1 MNTMMFADQ
10 ANHPLS
16 LRKIRVLILE
26 DTLRDAELI
35 IRELRRA
42 QFEPEWIRVEN
53 RATFLAALES
63 FAPDL
68 ILADYQLPQFDGIS
82 ALKLLRQQALFIP
95 FLLIS
100 GVIGEETAI
109 DAIKQGADDYLMKD
123 RLGRLGSAVS
133 HALENRQLRNARKHA
148 ELRLMESEAGLRLFI
163 KHSPAAIAMFDQDMN
178 YLAVSQRWLTQYYL
192 ENQSV
197 IGRSHYEFF
206 PKIPMRWKDIHQR
219 CMAGASEKCEEDSFV
234 NNNGI
239 TAWIRWEV
247 QPWVKLD
254 GETGGIIIFTEDITE
269 RKKSEAREQRLTNLN
284 RAFSEVNQAI
294 VRMEQQTELFPL
306 VCRCAVEFGGLKL
319 AWIGQLDKD
328 SGRIVP
334 VASYGSNLGYLQE
347 IVVSSRADIPEGRGP
362 AGTALRENQTVIVN
376 DFADP
381 RVLIWAEKANR
392 FGLHSGASFPIQR
405 GEKPFAVLNVY
416 HEQTNA
422 FDEETLS
429 LLNEMSK
436 EISFAL
442 DNFDHETMRKANE
455 ESLRLAASVY
465 KASSEAMKVCDING
479 VILTVNPAFTKVTG
493 YLPEEVVGKN
503 SSMLGT
509 ERHDKAFY
517 KAMRREIESTG
528 QWQGEDW
535 SRRKNGEEYIIRLTI
550 NTIFN
555 EDGSVHSR
563 VSLFSDLT
571 ENKEAERIV
580 QDYNNYT
587 KELLKKLVATHT
599 ASAIAHELNQP
610 LAAISA
616 YSEVALNE
624 LSSDK
629 MDPEHLKQILEKC
642 VAQSQRAGKNLHEL
656 LAFLQQGSNLLTEPM
671 DLNSVVQEALKIAIT
686 DGDHGFQPVLELGAD
701 LPPVLAN
708 RIQLQKVLV
717 NLSLNAAEAMHGM
730 GSSNTNIRVSTRTEQ
745 NMAKV
750 TMQDNGPG
758 IDIETAKLIFQP
770 FFTTKSTG
778 FGLGLAISRSII
790 EANRGRLW
798 FDAEA
803 GPGATFHFT
812 LPFAP

>member
-1 MNTMMFADQ
+1 MSPNEIAS
-10 ANHPLS
+10 PLL

-26 DTLRDAELI
+26 DTLLDAELI

-42 QFEPEWIRVEN
+42 QFDPEWVRVEN

-82 ALKLLRQQALFIP
+82 ALKLLRERALYIP
-95 FLLIS
+95 FFLIS

-109 DAIKQGADDYLMKD
+109 NAIKQGADDYLMKD
-123 RLGRLGSAVS
+123 RLGRLGSAIS

-163 KHSPAAIAMFDQDMN
+163 KHSPAAIAMFDQEMN
-178 YLAVSQRWLTQYYL
+178 YLAVSQRWLTQYCL
-192 ENQSV
+192 EDQAV
-197 IGRSHYEFF
+197 IGRSHYDFF
-206 PKIPMRWKDIHQR
+206 PKIPGRWKEVHQR

-234 NNNGI
+234 NNNGNI
-239 TAWIRWEV
+239 VWIRWEV

-269 RKKSEAREQRLTNLN
+269 RKRAEAREQRLTNLN

-294 VRMEQQTELFPL
+294 VRMEQQAELFPL
-306 VCRCAVEFGGLKL
+306 VCRCAVEFGGMKL
-319 AWIGQLDKD
+319 AWIGQVDKT
-328 SGRIVP
+328 SERIVP
-334 VASYGSNLGYLQE
+334 VASYGSAQGYLDE
-347 IVVSSRADIPEGRGP
+347 LVVSARADMPEGRGP
-362 AGTALRENQTVIVN
+362 AGIALRENQAVIVN
-376 DFADP
+376 EFSDP
-381 RVLIWAEKANR
+381 KVLVWAEKAHR
-392 FGLHSGASFPIQR
+392 CGLHSGASFPIQR
-405 GEKPFAVLNVY
+405 GDKPFAVLTVY
-416 HEQTNA
+416 HDQTNA

-465 KASSEAMKVCDING
+465 KASSEAMKVCDIDG

-503 SSMLGT
+503 SSILST
-509 ERHDKAFY
+509 ERHNKAFY
-517 KAMRREIESTG
+517 KAMHREIDRTG

-535 SRRKNGEEYIIRLTI
+535 SRRKNGEEYIVRLTI
-550 NTIFN
+550 NSILN

-624 LSSDK
+624 LSSDN
-629 MDPEHLKQILEKC
+629 MDPEHLKQILQKC

-656 LAFLQQGSNLLTEPM
+656 LAFLQQGSKLFTEPM
-671 DLNSVVQEALKIAIT
+671 DLNGVVQEALKIASS
-686 DGDHGFQPVLELGAD
+686 DSDYEFRPVLELGPD

-708 RIQLQKVLV
+708 RVQLQKVLV

-730 GSSNTNIRVSTRTEQ
+730 GGSKLSLRVSTRAED
-745 NMAKV
+745 NMAKI
-750 TMQDNGPG
+750 TIQDSGPG
-758 IDIETAKLIFQP
+758 IDVETAKLIFQP
-770 FFTTKSTG
+770 FFTTKSSG

-798 FDAEA
+798 FDPEVSS
-803 GPGATFHFT
+803 GATFHFT